1 MTTRVCRLGF
11 GAALA
16 TGLSLLGLSVG
27 GMASLD
33 ADLRAA
39 AEQRQGGERIN
50 VIDDGIGS
58 CHRRWQHQERRTTTT
73 SPAGS
78 EI

>member
-1 MTTRVCRLGF
+1 MTTRVRRLGF

-16 TGLSLLGLSVG
+16 TGLSMLALSVG
-27 GMASLD
+27 GIASLD

-39 AEQRQGGERIN
+39 AEQRPGNERVRI
-50 VIDDGIGS
+50 VDLRDGRD
-58 CHRRWQHQERRTTTT
+58 CPRER
-73 SPAGS
+73 SGD

>member
-1 MTTRVCRLGF
+1 MTTRVRRIGF

-16 TGLSLLGLSVG
+16 TGLSLLGLSIG

-33 ADLRAA
+33 AELRAA
-39 AEQRQGGERIN
+39 AEQRPGAERVRI
-50 VIDDGIGS
+50 VDDGRD
-58 CHRRWQHQERRTTTT
+58 CPKPHRA
-73 SPAGS
+73 PATRN

>member
-1 MTTRVCRLGF
+1 MTKRARRAGF
-11 GAALA
+11 AAGLA
-16 TGLSLLGLSVG
+16 TGLSLLGLSIG

-39 AEQRQGGERIN
+39 AEQRPGGERVSI
-50 VIDDGIGS
+50 VDKRD
-58 CHRRWQHQERRTTTT
+58 CPRERAAQR
-73 SPAGS
+73 

>member
-1 MTTRVCRLGF
+1 MTTRVRRLGF

-16 TGLSLLGLSVG
+16 TGLSLIGLSVG
-27 GMASLD
+27 GIASLD

-39 AEQRQGGERIN
+39 AEQRPGHERVRI
-50 VIDDGIGS
+50 VDLSDGRD
-58 CHRRWQHQERRTTTT
+58 CPRERSGR
-73 SPAGS
+73 

>member
-1 MTTRVCRLGF
+1 MTSRVRRLGF

-16 TGLSLLGLSVG
+16 TGLSLLGLSIG

-33 ADLRAA
+33 AELRAA
-39 AEQRQGGERIN
+39 AEQRPGGDRVSI
-50 VIDDGIGS
+50 VDDGRD
-58 CHRRWQHQERRTTTT
+58 CPRERRVRVV
-73 SPAGS
+73 GR

>member
-1 MTTRVCRLGF
+1 MTTRVRRLGF

-16 TGLSLLGLSVG
+16 TGLSLMGLSVG

-39 AEQRQGGERIN
+39 AEQRPGGTRVSIVELH
-50 VIDDGIGS
+50 D
-58 CHRRWQHQERRTTTT
+58 CPKHERRTAIDRET
-73 SPAGS
+73 
-78 EI
+78 

>member
-1 MTTRVCRLGF
+1 MTTRASRMGF
-11 GAALA
+11 AAALA
-16 TGLSLLGLSVG
+16 TGLSLIGVSIG

-39 AEQRQGGERIN
+39 AEQRPGAERVRI
-50 VIDDGIGS
+50 VDVKD
-58 CHRRWQHQERRTTTT
+58 CPRHRADR
-73 SPAGS
+73 

>member
-1 MTTRVCRLGF
+1 MTTRARRFGF
-11 GAALA
+11 SAALA
-16 TGLSLLGLSVG
+16 TGLSLLGLSIG

-39 AEQRQGGERIN
+39 AEQRPGGERVSI
-50 VIDDGIGS
+50 VDGGRD
-58 CHRRWQHQERRTTTT
+58 CPKPRAADR
-73 SPAGS
+73 

>member
-1 MTTRVCRLGF
+1 MTSRARRIGF

-16 TGLSLLGLSVG
+16 TGLSLLGFSIG

-33 ADLRAA
+33 AELRAA
-39 AEQRQGGERIN
+39 AEQRPGSDRVSIVERGR
-50 VIDDGIGS
+50 D
-58 CHRRWQHQERRTTTT
+58 CPKPRTAER
-73 SPAGS
+73 

>member
-1 MTTRVCRLGF
+1 MSTRVRRLGF

-39 AEQRQGGERIN
+39 AEQRPSIER
-50 VIDDGIGS
+50 VVVTDHGRDCPFEKRVS
-58 CHRRWQHQERRTTTT
+58 ARET
-73 SPAGS
+73 
-78 EI
+78 

>member
-1 MTTRVCRLGF
+1 MTTRVRRLGF

-16 TGLSLLGLSVG
+16 TGVSLFGLSIG
-27 GMASLD
+27 GIASLD

-39 AEQRQGGERIN
+39 AEQRPGTERVRI
-50 VIDDGIGS
+50 VDVRDD
-58 CHRRWQHQERRTTTT
+58 CPHRTQRSDR
-73 SPAGS
+73 

>member
-1 MTTRVCRLGF
+1 MTTRARRVGF

-16 TGLSLLGLSVG
+16 TGLAMLGVSIG
-27 GMASLD
+27 GIASLD

-39 AEQRQGGERIN
+39 AEQRPGGERVRI
-50 VIDDGIGS
+50 VDVRECPRKAD
-58 CHRRWQHQERRTTTT
+58 R
-73 SPAGS
+73 

>member
-1 MTTRVCRLGF
+1 MTTRVRRLGF

-39 AEQRQGGERIN
+39 AEQRPGGQRVSIVELR
-50 VIDDGIGS
+50 DCPRD
-58 CHRRWQHQERRTTTT
+58 EAPRTADRQT
-73 SPAGS
+73 
-78 EI
+78 

>member
-1 MTTRVCRLGF
+1 MSTRVRRLGF

-39 AEQRQGGERIN
+39 AEQRPGNER
-50 VIDDGIGS
+50 VVLVDDRGRD
-58 CHRRWQHQERRTTTT
+58 CPLEKRATARDT
-73 SPAGS
+73 
-78 EI
+78 

>member
-1 MTTRVCRLGF
+1 MTTRARRLGF
-11 GAALA
+11 GTALA

-39 AEQRQGGERIN
+39 AEQRPGGQRVSILDQRDCPKDN
-50 VIDDGIGS
+50 
-58 CHRRWQHQERRTTTT
+58 R
-73 SPAGS
+73 PATADRDT
-78 EI
+78 

>member
-1 MTTRVCRLGF
+1 MTTRVRRIGF
-11 GAALA
+11 GTALA
-16 TGLSLLGLSVG
+16 TGLSLIGLSVG

-39 AEQRQGGERIN
+39 AEQRAPQGER
-50 VIDDGIGS
+50 VRVVDDGIGS
-58 CHRRWQHQERRTTTT
+58 CHRRWHRRDAT
-73 SPAGS
+73 SGR

>member
-1 MTTRVCRLGF
+1 MTTRVRRLGF

-39 AEQRQGGERIN
+39 AEQRPGGERVVLIE
-50 VIDDGIGS
+50 D
-58 CHRRWQHQERRTTTT
+58 RRDCPLDRRAP
-73 SPAGS
+73 SRDL
-78 EI
+78 

>member
-1 MTTRVCRLGF
+1 MTTRVRRVGF

-39 AEQRQGGERIN
+39 AEQRPGGER
-50 VIDDGIGS
+50 VVLIDDTGRDCPREKRADS
-58 CHRRWQHQERRTTTT
+58 RET
-73 SPAGS
+73 
-78 EI
+78 

>member
-1 MTTRVCRLGF
+1 MTTTVRRLGF

-16 TGLSLLGLSVG
+16 TGLSLIGLSIG

-39 AEQRQGGERIN
+39 AEQRQGGERVSI
-50 VIDDGIGS
+50 VDVDRERD
-58 CHRRWQHQERRTTTT
+58 CDRHRARVVER
-73 SPAGS
+73 SS
-78 EI
+78 L

>member
-1 MTTRVCRLGF
+1 MTTRVRRLGF

-27 GMASLD
+27 GIASLD

-39 AEQRQGGERIN
+39 AEQRPGNERVRI
-50 VIDDGIGS
+50 VDVRD
-58 CHRRWQHQERRTTTT
+58 CPRKPVDR
-73 SPAGS
+73 

>member
-1 MTTRVCRLGF
+1 MSTRVRRLGF

-39 AEQRQGGERIN
+39 AEQRPGGER
-50 VIDDGIGS
+50 VVLVDDHGRDCPLDKRAPS
-58 CHRRWQHQERRTTTT
+58 RDT
-73 SPAGS
+73 
-78 EI
+78 

>member
-1 MTTRVCRLGF
+1 MTTTVRRMGF

-16 TGLSLLGLSVG
+16 TGLSLLGLSIG

-33 ADLRAA
+33 AELRAA
-39 AEQRQGGERIN
+39 AEQRPGGERVNI
-50 VIDDGIGS
+50 VDKRD
-58 CHRRWQHQERRTTTT
+58 CPKPRAADR
-73 SPAGS
+73 